1 MITIGITG
9 GVGCGKSKIL
19 EHIKENYNCK
29 IILSDDVGNKVKEP
43 GEACYESLIKN
54 CEVIRRKYLETK
66 NDHYF
71 DILLKMLPASYKVVN
86 LC

>member
-19 EHIKENYNCK
+19 EYIQQNYNCK

-43 GEACYESLIKN
+43 GETHRKNLIIAEPEKS
-54 CEVIRRKYLETK
+54 RQWYYHQRL
-66 NDHYF
+66 
-71 DILLKMLPASYKVVN
+71 ML
-86 LC
+86 